1 MKKILLG
8 FCLIATCGLL
18 AFNSKETAAEI
29 WNVIT
34 IAGWEEDN
42 NTMDGLG
49 HKAHFTWQTGQSA
62 MDAADNYYV
71 IDQICIRKM
80 DPATQVTTLFGLGA
94 LDANGNS
101 LSIPES
107 PGQDGIVTDKD
118 GNIYLSSARKH
129 AVYRIKTDK
138 TVERFAGEEGYKGKD
153 DGPRLEA
160 GLNNP
165 TGLCIDKAGN
175 IYVADAYNAMV
186 RKISPDGNMTTLAGN
201 GQIGDFT
208 TGTGKNAQFQEVRAI
223 AVDSKGNVFVAQNS
237 GRGSC
242 IAKISPAGVVTNF
255 AGDINALLPSGVNH
269 DGTGK
274 AARFMR
280 INALLVDKDDNLII
294 GEDTR
299 IRRASP
305 AGVVTTLAGNENSEW
320 RDAAGAKAMFRKIAG
335 ISIDSKGNMLISDQ
349 YCIRKMT
356 KQ

>member
-1 MKKILLG
+1 MKKVLIVI
-8 FCLIATCGLL
+8 CLIASSGLL
-18 AFNSKETAAEI
+18 AFQKNNAPAEV
-29 WNVIT
+29 WNVAT

-42 NTMDGLG
+42 NTMDGQG
-49 HKAHFTWQTGQSA
+49 TKAHFTWQMGASA
-62 MDAADNYYV
+62 IDAADNYYV
-71 IDQICIRKM
+71 IDQVCIRKM
-80 DPATQVTTLFGLGA
+80 DAATNVTTLFGMGA
-94 LDANGNS
+94 SDANGNS

-107 PGQDGIVTDKD
+107 PGQDGIMTDKE
-118 GNIYLSSARKH
+118 GNIYLSSGRNH
-129 AVYRIKTDK
+129 AIYRIKADK

-165 TGLCIDKAGN
+165 TGLCMDKSGN
-175 IYVADAYNAMV
+175 IYVADAYNASV
-186 RKISPDGNMTTLAGN
+186 RKISPDGKMSTLAGN

-208 TGTGKNAQFQEVRAI
+208 PGTGRNAQFHEVRAI
-223 AVDSKGNVFVAQNS
+223 AVDSKGNVFVAQNG

-255 AGDINALLPSGVNH
+255 AGDINALLPTGVNH

-280 INALLVDKDDNLII
+280 INALLIDKDDNLLI
-294 GEDTR
+294 GENTR
-299 IRRASP
+299 VRRASP
-305 AGVVTTLAGNENSEW
+305 AGLVTTLAGNENSDW

-335 ISIDSKGNMLISDQ
+335 ISIDSKGNILISDQ